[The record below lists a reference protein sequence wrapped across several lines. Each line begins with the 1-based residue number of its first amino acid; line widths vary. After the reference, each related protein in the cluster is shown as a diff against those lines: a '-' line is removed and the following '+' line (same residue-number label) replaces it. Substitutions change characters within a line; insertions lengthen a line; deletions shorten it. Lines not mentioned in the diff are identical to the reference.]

1 MQQPHSPLVPRLFT
15 TLAVMSAALGCDEL
29 SSSLDDYLPTEANED
44 ASRAADSTDLGS
56 LESALLAA
64 TTEMVD
70 LNAAEEQMAT
80 EAAEAVE
87 AVFEPAGCVEAVVA
101 GATVTYTLDGCS
113 GPYGLVGVSGVANLA
128 FTVAGLGSVAVS
140 LTAANLEV
148 NDATLAVNV
157 SGGLSTND
165 DGNLVYE
172 LISTGGG
179 TTADGLIV
187 TRTGEFG
194 MVLEGGCMTL
204 NGGWTTT
211 IGESAWATT
220 ITNFERCDA
229 TCPSSGTIVWGGAP
243 LEGTEAPEGRGVT
256 VTFDGDDT
264 AAWVTTSGNFGQTEL
279 ACGIDG

>member
-1 MQQPHSPLVPRLFT
+1 MPQPRLSNLPRFLVT
-15 TLAVMSAALGCDEL
+15 YSLLIAALGCDEL
-29 SSSLDDYLPTEANED
+29 SSNLDDYLPSEANED
-44 ASRAADSTDLGS
+44 AARAADSTDLGS
-56 LESALLAA
+56 LEAALLAA

-70 LNAAEEQMAT
+70 LDATEEQMAT
-80 EAAEAVE
+80 EAAEAVD
-87 AVFEPAGCVEAVVA
+87 AVLEPAGCVEAVVA
-101 GATVTYTLDGCS
+101 GATVTFTLNDCS
-113 GPYGLVGVSGVANLA
+113 GPYGLGGVSGVANLA
-128 FTVAGLGSVAVS
+128 FTVAGLGSVSVS
-140 LTAANLEV
+140 LTAANIEV
-148 NDATLAVNV
+148 NNATLGVNV
-157 SGGLSTND
+157 SGGLSAND

-229 TCPSSGTIVWGGAP
+229 TCPSSGTIVWGGAE
-243 LEGTEAPEGRGVT
+243 LEGTDAPEGRGVT

-264 AAWVTTSGNFGQTEL
+264 AAWATTGLDFGQTEL
-279 ACGIDG
+279 ACGMDG